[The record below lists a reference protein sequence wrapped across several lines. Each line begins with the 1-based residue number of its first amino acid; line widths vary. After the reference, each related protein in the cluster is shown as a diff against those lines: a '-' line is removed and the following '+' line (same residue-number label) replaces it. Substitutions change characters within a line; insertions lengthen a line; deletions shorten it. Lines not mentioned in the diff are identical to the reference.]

1 MLVFNSEQLRMCIEE
16 VEIVISVNARAFIP
30 FFCQVGI
37 CYWNVSIIFYSHVVV
52 VRVQYTEIRTTHTHN
67 HFFFSIKY
75 FKSSRC
81 WSLLLSSGGGGWL
94 LFETSQNKMETV
106 ESLFLI
112 FKSRINIEPRRRVI
126 YNSLSLSLSR
136 KSQHQARSTRAISV
150 VLQSW
155 YAPLVRVSIQWVQ
168 QLQTSLTDAQF
179 WTLQYYLRQILWW
192 AQQTTYDGSFEL

>member
-1 MLVFNSEQLRMCIEE
+1 MLTANSLQRFSSFPCRKGWSLCACYRFWFVQSSSIFIIVYWNWRHFCSEKLSAVEWESLFFSMLVFNSEQLRMCIEE

-94 LFETSQNKMETV
+94 LFETSQNKMEKAF
-106 ESLFLI
+106 FL
-112 FKSRINIEPRRRVI
+112 
-126 YNSLSLSLSR
+126 
-136 KSQHQARSTRAISV
+136 
-150 VLQSW
+150 
-155 YAPLVRVSIQWVQ
+155 
-168 QLQTSLTDAQF
+168 
-179 WTLQYYLRQILWW
+179 YLK
-192 AQQTTYDGSFEL
+192 AE